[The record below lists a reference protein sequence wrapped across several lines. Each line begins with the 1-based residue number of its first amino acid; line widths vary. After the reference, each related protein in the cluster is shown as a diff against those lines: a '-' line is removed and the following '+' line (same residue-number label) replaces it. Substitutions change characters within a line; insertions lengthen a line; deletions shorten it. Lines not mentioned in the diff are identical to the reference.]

1 MKTPTLRARCLT
13 GIILSLRLVSY
24 YRIITRFPDISPE
37 IGWKNGPFNYT
48 FISEKCTP
56 GKMYTRKIYQALKC
70 TPENCTSGNMYTR
83 KIVHLEQPWKLYTE
97 KCTLGKMY
105 TRKNVHSKSGCTNF
119 RVYIFPDVQFSG
131 VHFSGVQISV
141 YKFPGVIPMK
151 YLTYSIWIHERG
163 HIWQKK
169 ILIPFFITIDA
180 AHIHIAHPSSINEWI
195 ILFIRSS
202 FHPILVAMC

>member
-83 KIVHLEQPWKLYTE
+83 KFVHPNFE
-97 KCTLGKMY
+97 CTF
-105 TRKNVHSKSGCTNF
+105 F
-119 RVYIFPDVQFSG
+119 RVYIFPS
-131 VHFSGVQISV
+131 VHFSV
-141 YKFPGVIPMK
+141 YNFQGCSRCTIFRVYNFPVYNFPCTTFRV
-151 YLTYSIWIHERG
+151 Y
-163 HIWQKK
+163 
-169 ILIPFFITIDA
+169 
-180 AHIHIAHPSSINEWI
+180 N
-195 ILFIRSS
+195 
-202 FHPILVAMC
+202 FHPIIPSCKII

>member
-105 TRKNVHSKSGCTNF
+105 ARKNVHSKFGCTNF

-141 YKFPGVIPMK
+141 YKFNSFYHVMCSSQVFSWISFA
-151 YLTYSIWIHERG
+151 YLTHDANGRG
-163 HIWQKK
+163 SKAIGVDFLVWWAW
-169 ILIPFFITIDA
+169 PYT
-180 AHIHIAHPSSINEWI
+180 SS
-195 ILFIRSS
+195 
-202 FHPILVAMC
+202 